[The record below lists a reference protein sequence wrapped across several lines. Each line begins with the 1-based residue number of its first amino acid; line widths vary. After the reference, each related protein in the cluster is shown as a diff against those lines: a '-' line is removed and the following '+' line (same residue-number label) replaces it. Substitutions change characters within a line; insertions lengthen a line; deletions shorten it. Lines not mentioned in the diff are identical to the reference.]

1 MTKPIGRRE
10 LITLLGAM
18 AAAPVVL
25 WPRAARAQRPDR
37 VRRVGVL
44 MAMTA
49 EDPEARRRIAA
60 FEQGLRELRWH
71 PGRNIHVDYRW
82 AADDPDRLR
91 REAAALV
98 AASPELILANS
109 TPVLAALRK
118 ESTKLPMVFVQVT
131 DPIGS
136 GFVPQLARPGGN
148 ITGFTNFEFG
158 IGGKWLQ
165 TLKEVAPAL
174 TRVAVVFNPQTASY
188 ADAFMQPIE
197 AAARSFA
204 VAATSMPVADVAAI
218 EAAVTAF
225 AHVPNGG
232 LIVLPDVS
240 TVHHRDL
247 IIALAARHR
256 LPAIYPYRFY
266 AVSGGLI
273 SYGSDVADVFRR
285 AAAYVDRVLKGEK
298 PGELPVQAPTKFE
311 TVVNL
316 KTAKALGLESSPM
329 LLARADELIE

>member
-44 MAMTA
+44 MAMTS
-49 EDPEARRRIAA
+49 EDPEARTRIAA

-131 DPIGS
+131 DPIGN

-311 TVVNL
+311 MVINL
-316 KTAKALGLESSPM
+316 KTARAMAFTVPAP
-329 LLARADELIE
+329 LLARADEVIE